1 MGCGASSAQAADVV
15 EPVLQRRCSPTPSA
29 PRRRAAEAVVIVEEF
44 DNLSDDAG
52 IVTEGTPPRAPSRA
66 AGAEAGAEARAG
78 ARPEAVTSPRREVRG
93 TAKHARLLAEEQPA
107 PVGAAARCPRS
118 MPPRRLPPLMKPQAQ
133 PSTLTSLADLPP
145 LFTPAEASSASV
157 EEAEEGEASLELV
170 RAMQEANDQA
180 LAASLVV
187 EDWSGDFSSELSQLS
202 LSGDGLGALSAEARQ
217 LDADQ
222 LQLSRELDQLER
234 FIQEDARSASCGQQ
248 QLASPNLPWL
258 ADASPR
264 TLC

>member
-1 MGCGASSAQAADVV
+1 
-15 EPVLQRRCSPTPSA
+15 
-29 PRRRAAEAVVIVEEF
+29 
-44 DNLSDDAG
+44 
-52 IVTEGTPPRAPSRA
+52 
-66 AGAEAGAEARAG
+66 
-78 ARPEAVTSPRREVRG
+78 
-93 TAKHARLLAEEQPA
+93 
-107 PVGAAARCPRS
+107 
-118 MPPRRLPPLMKPQAQ
+118 MPPRRLPPLMKPEAQ
-133 PSTLTSLADLPP
+133 PSALTSLADLPP

>member
-1 MGCGASSAQAADVV
+1 
-15 EPVLQRRCSPTPSA
+15 
-29 PRRRAAEAVVIVEEF
+29 
-44 DNLSDDAG
+44 
-52 IVTEGTPPRAPSRA
+52 
-66 AGAEAGAEARAG
+66 
-78 ARPEAVTSPRREVRG
+78 
-93 TAKHARLLAEEQPA
+93 
-107 PVGAAARCPRS
+107 
-118 MPPRRLPPLMKPQAQ
+118 MKPEAQ
-133 PSTLTSLADLPP
+133 PSALTSLADLPP

-187 EDWSGDFSSELSQLS
+187 EDWSGDVIDVSSELSQLS